1 MPMHSYTNTDTKAP
15 YQIVTNL
22 KEAGGRSRTV
32 DCSMVV
38 KCLGRALRLNFSLKP
53 ENKDRRRLTE
63 LVYKRR
69 KVFVACRML
78 GFPVVR
84 Q

>member
-1 MPMHSYTNTDTKAP
+1 MPMHSYTSMDTKAP

-38 KCLGRALRLNFSLKP
+38 KCLGWALKLRFSLKP
-53 ENKDRRRLTE
+53 QTD
-63 LVYKRR
+63 
-69 KVFVACRML
+69 
-78 GFPVVR
+78 
-84 Q
+84 